1 MPVVPATAPPSATS
15 APSSPPRVPEV
26 APAPVAPLVP
36 PAEATADLTHPRV
49 LLTPTLPN
57 GFALDGALEEWA
69 GAHEGSGDW
78 LALVFT
84 EAGMIVAGELS
95 TERATL
101 RLTMPRPSLPPIGT
115 AFGRAGVL
123 PEYNCEFVWFV
134 GTPLSPAESRAC
146 REVLRT
152 DAAFRDAY
160 EAEFSR
166 SYVLDSFC
174 ARKPGSRATLP
185 TINGAPGKCAADAGR
200 LRIETT
206 VSARELP
213 RVSLV
218 PTSSVR
224 AVLTPSNL
232 APEEREPAEN
242 LSLPAPVVF
251 ASPKGLLGALSTMTE
266 PPTGSYSER
275 LAPALSYQPGRND
288 SLMAHGHRYIGLN
301 PGSLS
306 WIDTDPTRLV
316 ATKVVLPA
324 TGTRLGRTELRV
336 LPPEISLLAWLVDG
350 IPKQFFPYEGIVR
363 VLVRDGELQVLQALE
378 GMDDASLRPQVTWK
392 FLRVSSDG
400 EVLPGEYE
408 QEVTY
413 STLSLGVA
421 DRAFHDATFSRIGG
435 YLASGKWHEPDAAK
449 RVSWRYDPKLRLYV
463 QVVD

>member
-1 MPVVPATAPPSATS
+1 M
-15 APSSPPRVPEV
+15 
-26 APAPVAPLVP
+26 
-36 PAEATADLTHPRV
+36 
-49 LLTPTLPN
+49 LLTPALPN

-69 GAHEGSGDW
+69 GAHAGSGDW

-101 RLTMPRPSLPPIGT
+101 RLTMPHMSLPPIGT

-146 REVLRT
+146 RQVLRT

-160 EAEFSR
+160 EAEFTR

-174 ARKPGSRATLP
+174 ARKPGSPATLP
-185 TINGAPGKCAADAGR
+185 TIDGAPGKCAAYAGR

-206 VSARELP
+206 VAARELP

-218 PTSSVR
+218 PTRGVR

-232 APEEREPAEN
+232 AAEEREPAEN

-275 LAPALSYQPGRND
+275 YDPALSYQPGRDD
-288 SLMAHGHRYIGLN
+288 SLLAHGHRYIGHH
-301 PGSLS
+301 PWSLF

-336 LPPEISLLAWLVDG
+336 LPPEISLLALLVDG
-350 IPKQFFPYEGIVR
+350 TPKQFLPYQGVVR
-363 VLVRDGELQVLQALE
+363 ALVRDDELQVLQAVE
-378 GMDDASLRPQVTWK
+378 GMDDASLMPQVTWK

-400 EVLPGEYE
+400 EVLRGEDD
-408 QEVTY
+408 QDVTY

-435 YLASGKWHEPDAAK
+435 YLASGKWHEPDVAK
-449 RVSWRYDPKLRLYV
+449 RVSWRYDPKLRHYV